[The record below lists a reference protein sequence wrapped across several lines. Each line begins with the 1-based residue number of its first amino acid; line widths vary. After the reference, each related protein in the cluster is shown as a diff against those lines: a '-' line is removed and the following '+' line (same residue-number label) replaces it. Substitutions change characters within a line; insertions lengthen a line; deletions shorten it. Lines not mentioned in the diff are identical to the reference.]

1 MLHITGSPYGITV
14 NTTKPSSGAT
24 IKYGIE
30 EGNYTLT
37 SSPTYTEVGTYNIYY
52 QIIADNYNDL
62 EGNQILTINAI
73 DIEVP
78 TYKQNTNEIIYDGT
92 AKMPEFTLKNEDYT
106 LEKDKDY
113 TVEYSDNI
121 NAGTGKITITG
132 KEHYK
137 GTIEKTF
144 TINSQDLSFA
154 KEVFVENV
162 VYTGKAQEPK
172 VEVKDAKGITLTL
185 NEDYTVEYSN
195 NTNAGTGTVTITG
208 IGNYT
213 GTVTKQ
219 FTIEK
224 DNIKIE
230 VSDNEVIY
238 DGKQHGIK
246 INIITELEEA
256 VIKYGTIKEQCNLD
270 DIPTYTN
277 AGTYTIYYEISA
289 NNYNTFKGSTNMIIS
304 EKSINSAT
312 LTLDDEK
319 YTYSGGAKTPIVKVK
334 DEDKT
339 LTENTDYTVTY
350 SNNIN
355 AGIATITITGKGNYK
370 ETASITFEIEKGTPM
385 YTVPSGLITSYG
397 STLGKVTLPSG
408 FSWEDDLN
416 TEVGEIGLNTFKCT
430 YTPEDTD
437 NYNKVTEIEVTLKVM
452 EKLTVNI
459 EEYATQISEDE
470 NTIYINDINENTP
483 LEEIRNKI
491 TSNGTITIY
500 ESDGTEITNNNE
512 KIKTGMKIEIKT
524 LAETVDYILIVPGD
538 NNGDGKFNAVDLLRL
553 ARYLTDIDKNIKGE
567 YLTAC
572 NVHKDTKI
580 NEADLLKMAR
590 IMSGQDSFK

>member
-1 MLHITGSPYGITV
+1 MLYITGLPYGITV
-14 NTTKPSSGAT
+14 NTTFPSSNAT
-24 IKYGIE
+24 IKYGTE

-52 QIIADNYNDL
+52 KITANNFNDL
-62 EGNQILTINAI
+62 EGTQTLTINAI
-73 DIEVP
+73 DINVP
-78 TYKQNTNEIIYDGT
+78 TFTLNTDEIIYDGT
-92 AKMPEFTLKNEDYT
+92 AKMPEFTLKNGDYI
-106 LEKDKDY
+106 LEEETDY
-113 TVEYSDNI
+113 TVEYNDNI
-121 NAGTGKITITG
+121 NVGTSKIIITG
-132 KEHYK
+132 KGHYK
-137 GTIEKTF
+137 GTLEKTF
-144 TINSQDLSFA
+144 TITPQGLSFA
-154 KEVFVENV
+154 QEVLVENV
-162 VYTGKAQEPK
+162 VYNGEAQEPK
-172 VEVKDAKGITLTL
+172 VEVKDTKGTTLTL

-195 NTNAGTGTVTITG
+195 NTNAGTGTVIITG
-208 IGNYT
+208 KGNYT

-230 VSDNEVIY
+230 VSDNEVTY

-246 INIITELEEA
+246 INIITDLEEA
-256 VIKYGTIKEQCNLD
+256 VIKYGTTEEQCNLD
-270 DIPTYTN
+270 DMPTYTN

-289 NNYNTFKGSTNMIIS
+289 NNYNTFKGSTNMIIN
-304 EKSINSAT
+304 EKSINSAI

-319 YTYSGGAKTPIVKVK
+319 YTYSGVAKTPIVKVK
-334 DEDKT
+334 DEDTT

-350 SNNIN
+350 SDNVN
-355 AGIATITITGKGNYK
+355 AGTGIITITGKGNYK

-437 NYNKVTEIEVTLKVM
+437 NYNNVTEIEVTLKVM

-483 LEEIRNKI
+483 LEEIKNKI

-512 KIKTGMKIEIKT
+512 NIKTGMKIEIKT

-553 ARYLTDIDKNIKGE
+553 ARHLADIDKNIKGE

-572 NVHKDTKI
+572 NVHKDAKV

-590 IMSGQDSFK
+590 VMSGQDSFK